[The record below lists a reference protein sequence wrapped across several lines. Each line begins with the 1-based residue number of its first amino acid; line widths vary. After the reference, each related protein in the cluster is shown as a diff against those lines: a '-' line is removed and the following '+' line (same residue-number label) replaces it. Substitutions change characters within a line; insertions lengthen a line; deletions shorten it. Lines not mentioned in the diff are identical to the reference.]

1 MNTRGWC
8 VRACVRRLVCLECQ
22 QAWKPNS
29 IRRHSILGW
38 KRGGTHPSAGL
49 LFHDAGGT
57 GGGGRGGTRLAGG
70 GVEWRYLR
78 NKEMVHRTSNNNV
91 PPPPRPAIVIRVVSC
106 IRIVRSIN
114 HRAKRSGDFLTPFPS
129 RREGRDRRRRRI
141 TFPDRNDDCTR
152 LRKRSNSF
160 VVVVVVVVRNC

>member
-1 MNTRGWC
+1 MVRAC
-8 VRACVRRLVCLECQ
+8 MRACVRRLVCLECQ

-91 PPPPRPAIVIRVVSC
+91 PPSPPPPRDRYKGSIVYPHCPIDKSSGKEIGRFSYTLPLPERGKRQEEEEDNVS
-106 IRIVRSIN
+106 RS
-114 HRAKRSGDFLTPFPS
+114 KR
-129 RREGRDRRRRRI
+129 
-141 TFPDRNDDCTR
+141 
-152 LRKRSNSF
+152 
-160 VVVVVVVVRNC
+160 

>member
-91 PPPPRPAIVIRVVSC
+91 PPSPPPRDRYKGSIVYPHCPIDKSSGKEIGRFSYTLPLPERGKRQEEEEDNVS
-106 IRIVRSIN
+106 RS
-114 HRAKRSGDFLTPFPS
+114 KR
-129 RREGRDRRRRRI
+129 
-141 TFPDRNDDCTR
+141 
-152 LRKRSNSF
+152 
-160 VVVVVVVVRNC
+160 

>member
-91 PPPPRPAIVIRVVSC
+91 PPSPPRDRYKGSIVYPHCPIDKSSGKEIGRFSYTLPLPERGKRQEEEEDNVS
-106 IRIVRSIN
+106 RS
-114 HRAKRSGDFLTPFPS
+114 KR
-129 RREGRDRRRRRI
+129 
-141 TFPDRNDDCTR
+141 
-152 LRKRSNSF
+152 
-160 VVVVVVVVRNC
+160 

>member
-91 PPPPRPAIVIRVVSC
+91 PPPPP
-106 IRIVRSIN
+106 
-114 HRAKRSGDFLTPFPS
+114 
-129 RREGRDRRRRRI
+129 RDRYKGSIVYPHCPIDKSSGKEIGRFSYTLPLPERG
-141 TFPDRNDDCTR
+141 
-152 LRKRSNSF
+152 KRQEEEEDNVSRSK
-160 VVVVVVVVRNC
+160 R